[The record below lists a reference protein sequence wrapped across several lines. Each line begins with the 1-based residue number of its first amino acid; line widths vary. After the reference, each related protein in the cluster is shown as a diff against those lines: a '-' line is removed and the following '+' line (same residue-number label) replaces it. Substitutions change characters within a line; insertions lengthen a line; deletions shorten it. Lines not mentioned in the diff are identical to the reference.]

1 MKFLDSQGLK
11 VVLNR
16 IKSTFATKEELS
28 AVEKRIGGGTKV
40 SEFWI
45 LVLDK
50 YDKSNYFKIKIVE
63 TSLITHFY
71 IMIDCSYSGQAVKK
85 LDFIKC
91 VCEYELNGL
100 IYTDLKTYDKV
111 SLMLKI
117 NQKGLIFE
125 KIFIDTIGFRKVY
138 NSKSWVYLGG
148 VPTSEIRK

>member
-1 MKFLDSQGLK
+1 MKLK
-11 VVLNR
+11 NV
-16 IKSTFATKEELS
+16 S
-28 AVEKRIGGGTKV
+28 GGGTKV

-91 VCEYELNGL
+91 VCEYELNSL
-100 IYTDLKTYDKV
+100 IYTDLKNYDKV
-111 SLMLKI
+111 SLTLKI
-117 NQKGLIFE
+117 NQNGLIFE
-125 KIFIDTIGFRKVY
+125 KVYTDTIGFRKV
-138 NSKSWVYLGG
+138 NDSKSWVYLGG

>member
-16 IKSTFATKEELS
+16 IKSTFATKAELS

-91 VCEYELNGL
+91 VCEYELNSL
-100 IYTDLKTYDKV
+100 IYTDLKNYDKV
-111 SLMLKI
+111 SLTLKI
-117 NQKGLIFE
+117 NQNGLIFE
-125 KIFIDTIGFRKVY
+125 KVYTDTIGFRKV
-138 NSKSWVYLGG
+138 NDSKSWVYLGG

>member
-16 IKSTFATKEELS
+16 IKSTFATKAELS
-28 AVEKRIGGGTKV
+28 EVEKRIGGGTKV

-85 LDFIKC
+85 LDYIKC
-91 VCEYELNGL
+91 VCEYELNSL
-100 IYTDLKTYDKV
+100 IYTDLKNYDKV
-111 SLMLKI
+111 SLTLKI
-117 NQKGLIFE
+117 NQNGLIFE
-125 KIFIDTIGFRKVY
+125 KVYTDTIGFRKV
-138 NSKSWVYLGG
+138 NDSKSWVYLGG